1 MTSAEI
7 GNSKF
12 DFYVK
17 TKCTYL
23 SPNELEGLLILK
35 KDKLVFQ
42 SATGIDKGMIQK
54 LKQLDEE
61 LYRDEILKIE
71 KHKETETYIDY
82 RDICN
87 IIVESKQLASSE
99 GQEAKENQNYNGKS
113 GMDEAVYDCKLQI

>member
-12 DFYVK
+12 DFYIK
-17 TKCTYL
+17 TKCSYL
-23 SPNELEGLLILK
+23 SPKGTEGLLILK

-42 SATGIDKGMIQK
+42 STSGIDKGMIQK

-61 LYRDEILKIE
+61 LYHDEILKIE

-82 RDICN
+82 RDISN
-87 IIVESKQLASSE
+87 MIVESTS
-99 GQEAKENQNYNGKS
+99 
-113 GMDEAVYDCKLQI
+113 